1 MAQPCVTT
9 ILAVLLVSAP
19 IAVHAQDT
27 ASRELFVTVTDGA
40 GAPILD
46 LQPDEFEV
54 VENGA
59 PRTVTR
65 ARLADAPMRIVLLV
79 DSSSAV
85 AQMLPYFRKA
95 LTAFVDALPPEH
107 EVAFITSGGQLRI
120 RAQPDADRQKLRSEA
135 GRFASFPV
143 GNAFVDT
150 LIEADRRF
158 LEPAGNRWP
167 VFVIVTTDSRDARGD
182 PRVRQFNTFFA
193 DFIERGGTAHGVV
206 VKGSDTG
213 MVTEFTQHLANTTG
227 GFYEELMLPNALPQ
241 QLEAVAKR
249 LADDH
254 RRMSTRYAIEFAT
267 ETGLEQ
273 PRIEV
278 GVRRQGAHVLT
289 TRGRTF

>member
-1 MAQPCVTT
+1 MAHPRITT
-9 ILAVLLVSAP
+9 VLAVLLAGAP
-19 IAVHAQDT
+19 LALLAQDAAT
-27 ASRELFVTVTDGA
+27 RQIFVTVTDGA
-40 GAPILD
+40 GTPILD
-46 LQPDEFEV
+46 LQPADFDV
-54 VENGA
+54 AENGA
-59 PRTVTR
+59 SRTVTR

-79 DSSSAV
+79 DSSNAV
-85 AQMLPYFRKA
+85 AQMLPYFRKG

-120 RAQPDADRQKLRSEA
+120 RTQPDADRQKLRSEA

-158 LEPAGNRWP
+158 LEPVENRWP
-167 VFVIVTTDSRDARGD
+167 VFVIVTTDSRETRGD
-182 PRVRQFNTFFA
+182 PRVHQFNSFFA

-206 VKGSDTG
+206 VKGSRTG

-227 GFYEELMLPNALPQ
+227 GFYEELMLPTALPE

-249 LADDH
+249 IADDH
-254 RRMSTRYAIEFAT
+254 RRMSTRYAVEFAT
-267 ETGLEQ
+267 ETGLDR

-278 GVRRQGAHVLT
+278 GVRRQGAHVQT